1 MSMACKLALIG
12 LAECLNVVGLSA
24 KKGSHFVS
32 SIMFLNVLR
41 SLANIISFFF
51 YFCDVKK
58 KKNNNQ
64 SILLN
69 LSKVWKRI
77 LLYLQTQIRFPI
89 GGESVSC
96 HWPTDSLGRTKL
108 TNSLGKQRL
117 EGSMRTWSGRASSR
131 RFLRSFFSYF
141 WVWRYNKTLH
151 IIVLFHNKVET
162 QSSHWTWYNSGI
174 EFISSLL

>member
-51 YFCDVKK
+51 LFLWCK

-96 HWPTDSLGRTKL
+96 HSPTNSLGRTKL

-117 EGSMRTWSGRASSR
+117 EGSMRTWSGRAPSR
-131 RFLRSFFSYF
+131 RFLRSFFFIFLS
-141 WVWRYNKTLH
+141 
-151 IIVLFHNKVET
+151 VEV
-162 QSSHWTWYNSGI
+162 
-174 EFISSLL
+174 